1 MDNTSNPLDLLSA
14 KMCSPM
20 MVYLV
25 FVIVSGIS
33 LFMSRNVLK
42 RFNNGKM
49 ENLYNLHS
57 LHELKLLVVLG
68 AILYGLCQYNQ
79 VNLAWIFL
87 IFPIIYI
94 ILKNLVVFM
103 PVSMA
108 QQNAPKEV
116 EFTKP
121 SMFEAQV
128 AEATNQPQQVQQ
140 QVQQQVEQRV
150 NKEISGMSAPLNA
163 SMGSSITGLSS
174 MAGSPF

>member
-1 MDNTSNPLDLLSA
+1 
-14 KMCSPM
+14 
-20 MVYLV
+20 
-25 FVIVSGIS
+25 
-33 LFMSRNVLK
+33 
-42 RFNNGKM
+42 
-49 ENLYNLHS
+49 
-57 LHELKLLVVLG
+57 
-68 AILYGLCQYNQ
+68 
-79 VNLAWIFL
+79 
-87 IFPIIYI
+87 
-94 ILKNLVVFM
+94 M

-150 NKEISGMSAPLNA
+150 NKENIRNVCPINA